1 MACRYRYRMRSTC
14 RSLVRLQQY
23 PSAPTNYSPGRR
35 KKKQS
40 PAGSSRMQEFHKK
53 FATKKKSLI
62 RMRQLNS
69 SSKLQGTN
77 IQLLFSKEL
86 CVSSSCNDV
95 CAQFRFSPT
104 HVQSSRRRG
113 KENCAHRY
121 TYMQANS
128 RRKIAIKISS
138 IKNINMC
145 TVSRWP

>member
-35 KKKQS
+35 KKKKQS

-53 FATKKKSLI
+53 FATKKSLI

-121 TYMQANS
+121 TYMQANILDAKLPLKF
-128 RRKIAIKISS
+128 RQLKTLTCVR
-138 IKNINMC
+138 
-145 TVSRWP
+145 